1 MYVTLPVSFGFRKR
15 FERIIRNT
23 RTLIAITHFIHWG
36 GKHCYM
42 RDLKIKK
49 SKNIL
54 QRQHSA

>member
-1 MYVTLPVSFGFRKR
+1 MNVTLPVSFGFRKR

-23 RTLIAITHFIHWG
+23 RTPIAITHFIQWG
-36 GKHCYM
+36 RTHSNM

-54 QRQHSA
+54 QR